1 MFPAETIAHRKGAKM
16 KPLLDVL
23 IILDALEKEGSF
35 AAASAK
41 LYKTPSA
48 LSYTVHKLESDLNIQ
63 LLDRSGHR
71 ARFTRTGQ
79 MLLEKGR
86 EVLHT
91 VRELEKQAV
100 KLHQGWENEL
110 VIGVDDTFPFSLLTP
125 LIEAFYQRHSVTR
138 LVFINGVLGGSWEAL
153 TQGRAD
159 IIVGALHEPPPLSD
173 FGFARLGVLEQVFVV
188 APHHP
193 LAQESE
199 PISRRTMKSHRAIVV
214 GDSAGPQCAISS
226 QLLDDQEAITVFDF
240 KTKLELQ
247 ISGLGCG
254 YLPRYLAQRYIE
266 TGALIEKQIMAQ
278 TRHESVWVGWNEQTA
293 GLASAWWRDEILANS
308 AIASVYTLTDV
319 DKSAS

>member
-1 MFPAETIAHRKGAKM
+1 M

-48 LSYTVHKLESDLNIQ
+48 LSYTVQKLESDLNIQ
-63 LLDRSGHR
+63 ILDRSGHR

-86 EVLHT
+86 DVLHT

-125 LIEAFYQRHSVTR
+125 LIEMFYQHHSVTR
-138 LVFINGVLGGSWEAL
+138 LIFINGVLGGSWDAL

-159 IIVGALHEPPPLSD
+159 IFVGALHEPPQLSE
-173 FGFARLGVLEQVFVV
+173 FGFARLGVLEQVFAV

-193 LAQESE
+193 LAQEPE
-199 PISRRTMKSHRAIVV
+199 PLNRRVIKGYRAIVWV
-214 GDSAGPQCAISS
+214 TALARNVRSPRNCLMSRKRLPFSTLKPSLSCKLAVWAAAIYPAIWRSA
-226 QLLDDQEAITVFDF
+226 LLTAVRLL
-240 KTKLELQ
+240 KN
-247 ISGLGCG
+247 
-254 YLPRYLAQRYIE
+254 RYL
-266 TGALIEKQIMAQ
+266 LK
-278 TRHESVWVGWNEQTA
+278 TA
-293 GLASAWWRDEILANS
+293 MNRSG
-308 AIASVYTLTDV
+308 
-319 DKSAS
+319 

>member
-1 MFPAETIAHRKGAKM
+1 M

-48 LSYTVHKLESDLNIQ
+48 LSYTIHKLESDLNIQ
-63 LLDRSGHR
+63 LLDRTGHR

-110 VIGVDDTFPFSLLTP
+110 IIGVDDTFPFSLLTP

-138 LVFINGVLGGSWEAL
+138 LKFINGVLGGSWEAL

-159 IIVGALHEPPPLSD
+159 IIIGALHDPPQLSD

-193 LAQESE
+193 LAQEPE
-199 PISRRTMKSHRAIVV
+199 PISRRVIKGCRAIVV
-214 GDSAGPQCAISS
+214 GDSSLPECAMSS

-240 KTKLELQ
+240 KTKLGLQ

-254 YLPRYLAQRYIE
+254 YLPRYLAQRFIE
-266 TGALIEKQIMAQ
+266 SGALVEKQVLAQ
-278 TRHESVWVGWNEQTA
+278 ANRESVWVGWNEQTA

-308 AIASVYTLTDV
+308 AIATVYSTD
-319 DKSAS
+319 DAAKSAS

>member
-1 MFPAETIAHRKGAKM
+1 M

-41 LYKTPSA
+41 LFKTPSA

-63 LLDRSGHR
+63 ILDRSGHR

-86 EVLHT
+86 DVLHT
-91 VRELEKQAV
+91 LRELEKQAV

-110 VIGVDDTFPFSLLTP
+110 IIGVDDTFPFSLLAP
-125 LIEAFYQRHSVTR
+125 LIEAFYERHSVTR
-138 LVFINGVLGGSWEAL
+138 LKFINGVLAGSWEAL
-153 TQGRAD
+153 VQGRAD
-159 IIVGALHEPPPLSD
+159 IVVGALHEPPQLSE
-173 FGFARLGVLEQVFVV
+173 FGFACLGQLEQVFVI

-193 LAQESE
+193 LAQEPE
-199 PISRRTMKSHRAIVV
+199 PINRRVIKSYRAIVV
-214 GDSAGPQCAISS
+214 GDSALPGCTASS

-254 YLPRYLAQRYIE
+254 YLPRYLAQRFIE
-266 TGALIEKQIMAQ
+266 SGALIEKQVMAQ
-278 TRHESVWVGWNEQTA
+278 SSYDSVWIGWNEQTA
-293 GLASAWWRDEILANS
+293 GLASAWWRQEILANS
-308 AIASVYTLTDV
+308 AIAAVYAQSEAG
-319 DKSAS
+319 KSSN

>member
-1 MFPAETIAHRKGAKM
+1 M

-23 IILDALEKEGSF
+23 IILDALDKEGSF

-48 LSYTVHKLESDLNIQ
+48 LSYTVHRLESDLNIQ
-63 LLDRSGHR
+63 ILDRSGHR

-110 VIGVDDTFPFSLLTP
+110 VIGVDDTFPFSLLAP
-125 LIEAFYQRHSVTR
+125 LIESFYQHHSVTR
-138 LVFINGVLGGSWEAL
+138 LKFINGVLGGSWDAL
-153 TQGRAD
+153 TQGNAD
-159 IIVGALHEPPPLSD
+159 IIVGAMHEPPASSEY
-173 FGFARLGVLEQVFVV
+173 GFVQLGFLEQVFAV
-188 APHHP
+188 ASHHP
-193 LAQESE
+193 LALENE
-199 PISRRTMKSHRAIVV
+199 PLSRSVIKRYRAIVV
-214 GDSAGPQCAISS
+214 GDTAHPAHASGS

-247 ISGLGCG
+247 INGLGCG
-254 YLPRYLAQRYIE
+254 YLPRYLAQRFLDS
-266 TGALIEKQIMAQ
+266 GALIEKKVAAQ
-278 TRHESVWVGWNEQTA
+278 TFYEPVWIGWNEQTA
-293 GLASAWWRDEILANS
+293 GLACAWWRDAILANN
-308 AIASVYTLTDV
+308 AIAGVYEKACAA
-319 DKSAS
+319 KSNG

>member
-1 MFPAETIAHRKGAKM
+1 M

-48 LSYTVHKLESDLNIQ
+48 LSYTVHRLESDLNIQ
-63 LLDRSGHR
+63 ILDRSGHR

-91 VRELEKQAV
+91 VRELEKQAI
-100 KLHQGWENEL
+100 KLHEGWENEL
-110 VIGVDDTFPFSLLTP
+110 VIGVDDTFPFSLLAP
-125 LIEAFYQRHSVTR
+125 LIEAFYQHHSVTR
-138 LVFINGVLGGSWEAL
+138 LKFINGVLGGSWDAL

-159 IIVGALHEPPPLSD
+159 IIVGAMHDPPSSSD
-173 FGFARLGVLEQVFVV
+173 FGFTRLGELEQVFAI

-193 LAQESE
+193 LAQEPE
-199 PISRRTMKSHRAIVV
+199 PLSRSTIRRYRAIVV
-214 GDSAGPQCAISS
+214 GDSSHLSS
-226 QLLDDQEAITVFDF
+226 TATQLLDDQQAITVFDF

-254 YLPRYLAQRYIE
+254 YLPRYLAQRFLDS
-266 TGALIEKQIMAQ
+266 GALIEKKVQEQILF
-278 TRHESVWVGWNEQTA
+278 EPVWIGWNEQTA
-293 GLASAWWRDEILANS
+293 GLASAWWRDAILANS
-308 AIASVYTLTDV
+308 AIAGVYAKVDA
-319 DKSAS
+319 DKSNG

>member
-1 MFPAETIAHRKGAKM
+1 M

-23 IILDALEKEGSF
+23 MILDALEKEGSF

-71 ARFTRTGQ
+71 AKFTRTGK

-86 EVLHT
+86 EILHA
-91 VRELEKQAV
+91 VHELEKQAI
-100 KLHQGWENEL
+100 KLHEGWENDL
-110 VIGVDDTFPFSLLTP
+110 VIGVDDTFPFSLLAP
-125 LIEAFYQRHSVTR
+125 LIETFYQHHSVTR
-138 LVFINGVLGGSWEAL
+138 LKFINGVLGGSWDAL

-159 IIVGALHEPPPLSD
+159 IIVGAMHEPPSSSEY
-173 FGFARLGVLEQVFVV
+173 GFSRLGCLEQVFAI

-193 LAQESE
+193 LALEEE
-199 PISRRTMKSHRAIVV
+199 PLNRRIIKRYRAIIV
-214 GDSAGPQCAISS
+214 GDTGQAGASTAS
-226 QLLDDQEAITVFDF
+226 QLLDEQEAITVFDF

-254 YLPRYLAQRYIE
+254 YLPRYLAQRFLDS
-266 TGALIEKQIMAQ
+266 GALIEKKVVAQ
-278 TRHESVWVGWNEQTA
+278 SLFEPVWIGWNEQTA

-308 AIASVYTLTDV
+308 AIAGVYAKYD
-319 DKSAS
+319 DGKSAI

>member
-1 MFPAETIAHRKGAKM
+1 M

-41 LYKTPSA
+41 LFKTPSA

-71 ARFTRTGQ
+71 AKFTRTGQ

-91 VRELEKQAV
+91 VRELEKQAI
-100 KLHQGWENEL
+100 KLHEGWENEL
-110 VIGVDDTFPFSLLTP
+110 VIGVDDTFPFSLLAP
-125 LIEAFYQRHSVTR
+125 LIESFYQHHSVTR
-138 LVFINGVLGGSWEAL
+138 LKFINGVLGGSWEAL

-159 IIVGALHEPPPLSD
+159 IIVGAMHEPPASSG
-173 FGFARLGVLEQVFVV
+173 FGFVRLGYLEQVFAV

-193 LAQESE
+193 LVQEQE
-199 PISRRTMKSHRAIVV
+199 PLSRRIIKRFRAIVV
-214 GDSAGPQCAISS
+214 GDVANPASSS
-226 QLLDDQEAITVFDF
+226 QLLEDQEAITVFDF

-254 YLPRYLAQRYIE
+254 YLPRYLAQRFLE
-266 TGALIEKQIMAQ
+266 SGALIEKKVVAQILF
-278 TRHESVWVGWNEQTA
+278 EPVWIGWNEQTA

-308 AIASVYTLTDV
+308 AIAGVYSKDAV
-319 DKSAS
+319 GKSID